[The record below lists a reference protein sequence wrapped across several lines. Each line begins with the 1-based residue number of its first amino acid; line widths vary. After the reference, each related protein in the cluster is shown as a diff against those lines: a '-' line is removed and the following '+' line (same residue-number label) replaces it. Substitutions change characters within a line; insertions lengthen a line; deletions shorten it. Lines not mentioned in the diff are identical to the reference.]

1 MLFLLRH
8 LLRTDLRRLRL
19 MVGGWILLMAS
30 IAAAY
35 GLQPFYSTSLR
46 FAYTGWLAYTLL
58 FWGMQLFTVVLVP
71 LVLQAD
77 PAVGTNAFWM
87 TRPIRPAVLAASKL
101 LLLLMLLVLV
111 PTASMMVLTAT
122 YHVPAGEVMRVGL
135 EMAIL
140 QTLWVALLMAAA
152 ALTGNIARFAVL
164 CGAGLVFIAVT
175 LGIIGAVAAA
185 RIATDDATARLEFH
199 VVVRS
204 MPDFSTGIAIDHTPE
219 LVAAL
224 VAIAAA
230 TALVLVQYRI
240 RLRRRSVPVGVAGLM
255 LAWVAGASWQWPLLQ
270 PPPTPPAW
278 ATSAQALQLALVPGS
293 IRTDPRSPARP
304 GDRQTWV
311 STWLQARLTDTQ
323 PGWFATATLIDA
335 SLQLRAGRVESA
347 SGGYPASISGEGG
360 EEHPQAVVLRQLLG
374 VTRLLPPMPSHR
386 ESVLALTLPD
396 VEMARDAPAVG
407 HYRGRFRI
415 GLTRAAVIATLPLQ
429 AGATAQDAAYRLVI
443 DSLST
448 TQWGSGAISA
458 RESNATS
465 LFDRQPRSST
475 SYFLRNRR
483 TREASSGNAPP
494 DMSGDFTLPGFA
506 RPDLL
511 PTRLFFTIH
520 DVASSGFR
528 ARGISIMF
536 PWILGMER
544 EDRAAAYAWLAD
556 AELVVVRVTDAGWVE
571 RTLDI
576 AEFPL
581 APAPAAPVGPL
592 PVVIGERR

>member
-1 MLFLLRH
+1 MLFMLRH

-46 FAYTGWLAYTLL
+46 FAYIGWLAYTLL
-58 FWGMQLFTVVLVP
+58 FWAMQLFTVVLVP

-101 LLLLMLLVLV
+101 LLLLMVLVLV

-140 QTLWVALLMAAA
+140 QTLWVALLTAAA

-199 VVVRS
+199 VVGS
-204 MPDFSTGIAIDHTPE
+204 MPDFSTGIAIDHTAE

-230 TALVLVQYRI
+230 TALVLIQYRT

-255 LAWVAGASWQWPLLQ
+255 LACVAGASWQWPLLQ

-293 IRTDPRSPARP
+293 IRTDPRRARK
-304 GDRQTWV
+304 TWR
-311 STWLQARLTDTQ
+311 SSD
-323 PGWFATATLIDA
+323 
-335 SLQLRAGRVESA
+335 
-347 SGGYPASISGEGG
+347 
-360 EEHPQAVVLRQLLG
+360 LG
-374 VTRLLPPMPSHR
+374 V
-386 ESVLALTLPD
+386 
-396 VEMARDAPAVG
+396 
-407 HYRGRFRI
+407 
-415 GLTRAAVIATLPLQ
+415 
-429 AGATAQDAAYRLVI
+429 
-443 DSLST
+443 
-448 TQWGSGAISA
+448 
-458 RESNATS
+458 N
-465 LFDRQPRSST
+465 
-475 SYFLRNRR
+475 
-483 TREASSGNAPP
+483 
-494 DMSGDFTLPGFA
+494 
-506 RPDLL
+506 
-511 PTRLFFTIH
+511 
-520 DVASSGFR
+520 
-528 ARGISIMF
+528 
-536 PWILGMER
+536 
-544 EDRAAAYAWLAD
+544 
-556 AELVVVRVTDAGWVE
+556 
-571 RTLDI
+571 
-576 AEFPL
+576 L
-581 APAPAAPVGPL
+581 APGSVD
-592 PVVIGERR
+592 